1 MLFESKFIIDLAK
14 SKDIGDEVNIPN
26 VFNIG
31 KEGNCYVMVMDLLG
45 NSL

>member
-1 MLFESKFIIDLAK
+1 MLESKFIIDLAK
-14 SKDIGDEVNIPN
+14 SKEIGEEMNIPN